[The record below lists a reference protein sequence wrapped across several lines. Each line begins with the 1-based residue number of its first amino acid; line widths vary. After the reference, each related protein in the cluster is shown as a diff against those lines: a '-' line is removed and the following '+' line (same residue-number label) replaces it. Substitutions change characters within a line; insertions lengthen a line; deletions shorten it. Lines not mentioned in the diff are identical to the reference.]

1 MSITWQDADT
11 STYAADSTVI
21 NGYLVTVCLEDEG
34 PLSPAFYW
42 DITLDGTKA
51 TLVIDGWNKSVSA
64 AKKAAVAA
72 VKSLTPTQ
80 EGTTINS

>member
-21 NGYLVTVCLEDEG
+21 DGYLITVCLEDEG

-42 DITLDGTKA
+42 DITRDGTKS
-51 TLVIDGWNKSVSA
+51 TLVTDGWNKSVSA
-64 AKKAAVAA
+64 AKKAAVSVAKA
-72 VKSLTPTQ
+72 LTSTQ
-80 EGTTINS
+80 EGTTIKS